1 MGLTNNEGEGGTCL
15 LESFLINLFSM
26 FEKFSPP
33 YVVVFFLSLPVWAC
47 SMTAIDQYNSLAG
60 RLIIIEA
67 PPTDFP
73 LTLI

>member
-1 MGLTNNEGEGGTCL
+1 MGLTNKEGEEGTCL

-26 FEKFSPP
+26 FEKFSPH
-33 YVVVFFLSLPVWAC
+33 VVFFLSLPVWVC

>member
-33 YVVVFFLSLPVWAC
+33 TSSSSF
-47 SMTAIDQYNSLAG
+47 
-60 RLIIIEA
+60 
-67 PPTDFP
+67 
-73 LTLI
+73 